1 MVGLL
6 LRPPRGFYIQIH
18 YGYLLT
24 SWVLSFLGAKLD
36 VKMIKFVLLKCEI
49 LVVELC
55 KGFIW
60 KLIEKYTPDGC
71 TMFTKK

>member
-36 VKMIKFVLLKCEI
+36 VKMIKFVLLK
-49 LVVELC
+49 
-55 KGFIW
+55 
-60 KLIEKYTPDGC
+60 
-71 TMFTKK
+71 